1 MGVINFLKNIIGTSK
16 VSLKDRPSNTV
27 GFDENSLSRNIGITK
42 AECPYCFT
50 ELDKKPSRKT
60 KCPYCGEFIYKRT
73 RPFDNTDILIREDQ
87 IDQIEEEWSI
97 VNGSHDI
104 YLKEKSREQRIRNE
118 MRERF
123 GREPDDLDVE
133 FRVLNDRALE
143 AEFSG
148 LWGFARNSRL
158 QMAKNLEKR
167 KSPKLALRTFF
178 HVCYLDING
187 PNNRM
192 GMSSDNL
199 QKYPYF
205 TPETGSLSPGVIKRM
220 KKLIE
225 QLKYNTEDCRREFF
239 EVNEQIHEASRTP
252 LPPQDA
258 WPKLRMELFEK

>member
-1 MGVINFLKNIIGTSK
+1 MGLINFFKNIIGKAERNLS
-16 VSLKDRPSNTV
+16 DRSSYNSN
-27 GFDENSLSRNIGITK
+27 FDKSALSRNIGITT
-42 AECPYCFT
+42 AECPYCST
-50 ELDKKPSRKT
+50 ELAKKPSRKT
-60 KCPYCGEFIYKRT
+60 KCPNCGKFIYKRT

-97 VNGSHDI
+97 VNGNHDI

-123 GREPDDLDVE
+123 GREPDDADVE

-192 GMSSDNL
+192 GMSSENL
-199 QKYPYF
+199 KEYPYF
-205 TPETGSLSPGVIKRM
+205 TPETGSLSPGVIKKM
-220 KKLIE
+220 KKLIK
-225 QLKYNTEDCRREFF
+225 QLKYNDEDCRREFL
-239 EVNEQIHEASRTP
+239 EVNEQIHEGSRKP
-252 LPPQDA
+252 LSPQDA
-258 WPKLRMELFEK
+258 WPKLRMELFE